1 MNHAKRYLAE
11 SDERLR
17 EIAQRVGYKDEFYFS
32 RIFKRRWACRRP
44 NMPKFKALIA
54 ACSSIIGQLATEC
67 YSCGRALDAKWTRII
82 TMRIIRRSSPA

>member
-32 RIFKRRWACRRP
+32 RIFKKKVGMSPSEYARNSRR
-44 NMPKFKALIA
+44 LIA
-54 ACSSIIGQLATEC
+54 ACSSSIIGQLAH
-67 YSCGRALDAKWTRII
+67 
-82 TMRIIRRSSPA
+82 